1 LEGTNLEEKE
11 LFEKLKSAVVEGN
24 DKEIKK
30 LSQLAIDNGVDAYR
44 ALINGCAKGM
54 DVVSDKYEKKEMFV
68 PEILLSARAMYAA
81 LDVLMPH
88 LKAEESKNTGTVM
101 IGVVEGDIHDIGKN
115 IVSLLLKV
123 GGFEVV
129 DLGKNVPLKTFV
141 EKAKETKPDIIGLS
155 ALMTTSMMGMPEVIG
170 MMKDAGI
177 RDQVKI
183 LIGGAPI
190 SQKFADQIGADGYAP
205 TGPSAIKAAEK
216 LIGGN

>member
-1 LEGTNLEEKE
+1 MEENE
-11 LFEKLKSAVVEGN
+11 LFEKLKNAVIEGN
-24 DKEIKK
+24 DKQIKE
-30 LSQLAIDNGVDAYR
+30 LSQTAIENGIDAYA
-44 ALINGCAKGM
+44 ALIEGCAKGM

-88 LKAEESKNTGTVM
+88 LKIDESKTTGKVL

-115 IVSLLLKV
+115 IVTLLLKIA
-123 GGFEVV
+123 GFEVV
-129 DLGKNVPLKTFV
+129 DLGKNVPLKIFI
-141 EKAKETKPDIIGLS
+141 EKVKEIKPNILALS

-177 RDQVKI
+177 RDQTKI
-183 LIGGAPI
+183 IIGGAPI

-205 TGPSAIKAAEK
+205 NAPSAIKAVEK

>member
-1 LEGTNLEEKE
+1 LEEKE
-11 LFEKLKSAVVEGN
+11 LFEKLKNAVVEGN
-24 DKEIKK
+24 DKEIKNICK
-30 LSQLAIDNGVDAYR
+30 IAIDNDVDAYR
-44 ALINGCAKGM
+44 ALIDGCAKGM
-54 DVVSDKYEKKEMFV
+54 GVVSDKYDKKEMFV

-81 LDVLMPH
+81 LDILKPH
-88 LKAEESKNTGTVM
+88 LKVDESKNTGKIM

-115 IVSLLLKV
+115 IVSLLLEV
-123 GGFEVV
+123 GGFEVI
-129 DLGKNVPLKTFV
+129 DLGKNVPLKDFV
-141 EKAKETKPDIIGLS
+141 EKTKEIKPNILALS

-170 MMKDAGI
+170 MIKDAGI

-205 TGPSAIKAAEK
+205 TGPSAIKAVEK

>member
-1 LEGTNLEEKE
+1 LEEKE
-11 LFEKLKSAVVEGN
+11 IFEKLKNAVVEGK
-24 DKEIKK
+24 DKEIKE
-30 LSQLAIDNGVDAYR
+30 LSQLAIDKGIDAYT
-44 ALINGCAKGM
+44 ALVEGCAKGM

-81 LDVLMPH
+81 LDILMPH
-88 LKAEESKNTGTVM
+88 LKVDKSKSTGKVL

-115 IVSLLLKV
+115 IVTLLLKV

-141 EKAKETKPDIIGLS
+141 EKAKETKPDIIALS
-155 ALMTTSMMGMPEVIG
+155 ALMTTSMVAMPEVIG

-190 SQKFADQIGADGYAP
+190 SQKYADQIGADGYAP

-216 LIGGN
+216 LMGGN